1 MELIDIIKSSILLF
15 SLLLLTIVFISFG
28 LFKIRN
34 QAKEKRLNVK
44 KPTGKKILPID
55 TKKVE
60 KLNIKQQE
68 LHSEEKYVDVEKN
81 RDDQKFVVINEN
93 IKSKPIR
100 NFRVNY
106 HPNVYKFYGDLNSKI
121 MFKIKPGTRTHS

>member
-44 KPTGKKILPID
+44 KPSDKKILPTD
-55 TKKVE
+55 TRKVE

-68 LHSEEKYVDVEKN
+68 LNSEEKYTSVENNK
-81 RDDQKFVVINEN
+81 DDEKFVVINEN
-93 IKSKPIR
+93 IKSTPVRK
-100 NFRVNY
+100 FRINY

-121 MFKIKPGTRTHS
+121 MFKIKPGTKTNT

>member
-68 LHSEEKYVDVEKN
+68 LHSEEKHVDVEKN
-81 RDDQKFVVINEN
+81 RDDQKFVVINQN
-93 IKSKPIR
+93 LKSTSVRK
-100 NFRVNY
+100 FRVNY

-121 MFKIKPGTRTHS
+121 MFKIKPGTSTHY

>member
-34 QAKEKRLNVK
+34 QAKEKRLTVRK
-44 KPTGKKILPID
+44 SKEKKILPMD
-55 TKKVE
+55 VNKAE
-60 KLNIKQQE
+60 ELNIEQQE
-68 LHSEEKYVDVEKN
+68 LHTEEKYIDDEKN
-81 RDDQKFVVINEN
+81 IDNEKFVVVNQN
-93 IKSKPIR
+93 IKFAPVR

-121 MFKIKPGTRTHS
+121 MFKIKPETNTHS

>member
-34 QAKEKRLNVK
+34 QAKEKRLTVRK
-44 KPTGKKILPID
+44 SKEKKILPMDVNKAEELII
-55 TKKVE
+55 E
-60 KLNIKQQE
+60 QQE
-68 LHSEEKYVDVEKN
+68 LHTEEKYVDDEKN
-81 RDDQKFVVINEN
+81 IDNEKFVVINEY
-93 IKSKPIR
+93 IKSAPVR

-121 MFKIKPGTRTHS
+121 MFKIKPETNTHS